1 MLRFIGIICAVS
13 LVCGAGVL
21 IAEKERDAFSPDTTL
36 GNTQL
41 ITEDTTTLPDFGA
54 EFKGFAHGATGNIDI
69 DLWRLYKEAQEGAK
83 DLGTGGA
90 KGPCCTDPTLL
101 LEYSFPNL
109 LDIVDAV

>member
-1 MLRFIGIICAVS
+1 MLRVIGIIGAVS

-54 EFKGFAHGATGNIDI
+54 EFKGFAHGVSLTCDMSGLCN
-69 DLWRLYKEAQEGAK
+69 RR
-83 DLGTGGA
+83 
-90 KGPCCTDPTLL
+90 
-101 LEYSFPNL
+101 
-109 LDIVDAV
+109 IVR